1 MKTEVK
7 VGIFFFVSLAILL
20 VIFEFI
26 AGISLFSKEYSLKA
40 YFKSIGELN
49 KDNFVKLNGVGVGK
63 VSDIKIVD
71 GEIEVTFKV
80 KKGTPVKTDSVAS
93 IKLTSPVGISYIN
106 LTFGSPQALIAP
118 PGSVLPSEEPADL
131 NEILS
136 KVESTISSF
145 QSVFAENKDKIN
157 SVLDSLDTVLAQ
169 AASGKGT
176 IGKLLKDDS
185 LYNQAKDTLASLN
198 QISTSINRGKGTL
211 GKLVKD
217 ETLYNNTRETMI
229 NLSQLAKKM
238 NNSEGTF
245 GKLLNDRALYDQATE
260 ATTNLNSVL
269 KKVNKG
275 QGTLGKL
282 VNDDSLYF
290 DAKNTVKQVQKG
302 IETQEDL
309 APLQTLTTA
318 FGILTVF

>member
-26 AGISLFSKEYSLKA
+26 AGIPLFTREYSLKA
-40 YFKSIGELN
+40 DFKSIGELN
-49 KDNFVKLNGVGVGK
+49 KDNFVKLSGVEVGK
-63 VSDIKIVD
+63 VTDIKIVD
-71 GEIEVTFKV
+71 GKIEVTFKV
-80 KKGTPVKTDSVAS
+80 KKGTPIKTDSVAS
-93 IKLTSPVGISYIN
+93 IRLTSPVGISYVH
-106 LTFGSPQALIAP
+106 LTFGSPQASIAP

-136 KVESTISSF
+136 KVESIVNSF
-145 QSVFAENKDKIN
+145 ESIFAENKDKIN
-157 SVLDSLDTVLAQ
+157 SVLYSLDTVLSQ
-169 AASGKGT
+169 AASGRGT

-185 LYNQAKDTLASLN
+185 LYNQARDTLASLN
-198 QISTSINRGKGTL
+198 EISASINKGKGTL
-211 GKLVKD
+211 GKLLKD
-217 ETLYNNTRETMI
+217 ETLYNNTKETMA
-229 NLSQLAKKM
+229 NLGQVAKKI

-245 GKLLNDRALYDQATE
+245 GKLLNDRTLYDQATE

-282 VNDDSLYF
+282 VNDDSLYR

-302 IETQEDL
+302 VETSEDI
-309 APLQTLTTA
+309 APLQTLSTA